1 MANADAGLRIAAFQF
16 AASGDVA
23 DNVAAVE
30 RGVVAAAG
38 AGARLLVLQECA
50 LSGYPPLEVESVEAM
65 DRPALR
71 DAERTMSEL
80 ARRHDLFLAYGTTE
94 FDGDVVRNTMR
105 IARPTGVRSRPY
117 AKRALY
123 GWDADNF
130 RSGDD
135 TGPIVVVDG
144 FRVAMRICW
153 ELRFPEFFR
162 ELLAARVDV
171 ALVPLCMLGDE
182 PPRRSVAESHLVS
195 RAVENC
201 LHVVAANSC
210 SRPQGAPTAII
221 DAGGA
226 VLARAD
232 WDVEGLGV
240 ATVGRVD
247 PTFGQRG
254 ILGVARELAR

>member
-1 MANADAGLRIAAFQF
+1 MADADAGLRIAAFQF

-65 DRPALR
+65 DRAVLR
-71 DAERTMSEL
+71 EAEGRMSEL
-80 ARRHDLFLAYGTTE
+80 ARRHDVFIAYGTTD
-94 FDGDVVRNTMR
+94 FDGDIARNVMR
-105 IARPTGVRSRPY
+105 VARPTGTRSACY
-117 AKRALY
+117 TKRALY
-123 GWDADNF
+123 GWDVGNF
-130 RSGDD
+130 AAGHD

-144 FRVAMRICW
+144 FRVGMRVCW
-153 ELRFPEFFR
+153 EVRFPEYFR
-162 ELLAARVDV
+162 ELLAARADV
-171 ALVPLCMLGDE
+171 VLVPLCMLGDE
-182 PPRRSVAESHLVS
+182 APRRTVAESHLVS

-201 LHVVAANSC
+201 FHVVSANSC
-210 SRPQGAPTAII
+210 SRPQGAPTAIV
-221 DAGGA
+221 DAGGS

-232 WDVEGLGV
+232 WDVEGLAV
-240 ATVGRVD
+240 ATIGHID

-254 ILGVARELAR
+254 ILGVARDLAG